1 MQHQD
6 GPSVGCC
13 LLLTGALAER
23 RWGFQRLEAEV
34 AQIVLSTPPGLGS
47 LGLASATRGVQLG
60 LANKRK
66 EGAGTRWAE
75 GSSSF
80 HRRGPQELLMD
91 SAEGKARPPH
101 PSGRVA
107 SGFLF
112 PGSIPSPHLELGQ
125 K

>member
-1 MQHQD
+1 M
-6 GPSVGCC
+6 
-13 LLLTGALAER
+13 
-23 RWGFQRLEAEV
+23 
-34 AQIVLSTPPGLGS
+34 AQIVLSTPPGLRS
-47 LGLASATRGVQLG
+47 LGLSSATRGVQLG
-60 LANKRK
+60 FANRRK

-80 HRRGPQELLMD
+80 HRRGPQELAVE
-91 SAEGKARPPH
+91 SAEGKGRPHH

-112 PGSIPSPHLELGQ
+112 PGSTSSPHPELGQ